1 MVLYAL
7 IALILGIALGFS
19 GFQPDWLL
27 FVTSNTTAV
36 LYILML
42 LVGISVGFHKGLIKQ
57 LKSNPGLLVI
67 VPTATIV
74 ATLGAG
80 FVLSLFT
87 GIPSGI
93 STAITS
99 GLGWYSLSGITL
111 TTLVS
116 ADIGTITFLSNL
128 LREMLS
134 FFSIPLISKYL
145 NYPTAIAPAA
155 ATSEDTT
162 LAMLIRYT
170 DEHTAMIAV
179 FNGIVCSAAVPILI
193 PFCLKFF

>member
-7 IALILGIALGFS
+7 IALILGIALGFF

-36 LYILML
+36 LYILMF
-42 LVGISVGFHKGLIKQ
+42 LVGISVGFKGLIKQ

-74 ATLGAG
+74 ATRGAG

-87 GIPSGI
+87 GISSGI

-193 PFCLKFF
+193 PFCLKLF